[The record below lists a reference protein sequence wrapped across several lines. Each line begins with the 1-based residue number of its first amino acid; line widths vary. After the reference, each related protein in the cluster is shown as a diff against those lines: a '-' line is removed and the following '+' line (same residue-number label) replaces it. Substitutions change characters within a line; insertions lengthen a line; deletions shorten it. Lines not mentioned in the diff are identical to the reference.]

1 MPIKV
6 KVRYFTTLR
15 ELAQRAIEEFELKD
29 DAILK
34 DLLEVVA
41 LKYGD
46 EARRYLYIN
55 DDQKTIDPSLRILI
69 NGVDSKMLK
78 GLETRL
84 NDEDIV
90 AIIPPIGGG

>member
-15 ELAQRAIEEFELKD
+15 ELAQRAVEEFELKD
-29 DAILK
+29 DAILR
-34 DLLEVVA
+34 DLLEAIA

-46 EARRYLYIN
+46 EAQRYLYVD
-55 DDQKTIDPSLRILI
+55 DDQKAIDPSLRILI
-69 NGVDSKMLK
+69 NGMDSKMLK
-78 GLETRL
+78 GPETRL
-84 NDEDIV
+84 NDEDVV

>member
-1 MPIKV
+1 MMSIRV

-29 DAILK
+29 NAILR
-34 DLLEVVA
+34 DLLEIVA

-46 EARRYLYIN
+46 EARQYLYV

-69 NGVDSKMLK
+69 NGMDSKMLK

-84 NDEDIV
+84 NDEDVV

>member
-15 ELAQRAIEEFELKD
+15 ELAQRAVEEFELKD
-29 DAILK
+29 YAILR
-34 DLLEVVA
+34 DLLEAIA

-46 EARRYLYIN
+46 EAKRYLYVD
-55 DDQKTIDPSLRILI
+55 DDQKAIDPSLRILI
-69 NGVDSKMLK
+69 NGMDSKMLK
-78 GLETRL
+78 GPETRL
-84 NDEDIV
+84 NDEDVV